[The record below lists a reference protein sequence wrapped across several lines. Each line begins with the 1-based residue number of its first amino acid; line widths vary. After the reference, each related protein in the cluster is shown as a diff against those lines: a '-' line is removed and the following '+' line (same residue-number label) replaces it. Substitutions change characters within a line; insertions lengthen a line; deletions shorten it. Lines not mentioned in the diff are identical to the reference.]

1 MRQSYDISPSG
12 YVQHSLSA
20 HDRILSLL
28 APGRMSPNGFHLKWI
43 NILRLE
49 GRDNLMQSRLRSLK
63 NIGLRITVALWGV
76 AGSFAAEQ
84 PSDIPA
90 WLRVH
95 IGDGGGQIAQVVLQ
109 RARALYLRKVA
120 AGVVKNPCYLAMDA
134 TRPNDLGDGRL
145 GKRFYVICE
154 AKQSFRA
161 IPAGHGSGRDVKGVA
176 DFANGREC
184 AKNFGNALDSYLTAG
199 GAYVTRETKTSFKG
213 YYRDS
218 TKQDAVLIRSFVQF
232 DGEGETANARER
244 AIGGH
249 PAVTLKG
256 VCLKRNPRSP
266 YANQDGYV
274 PFGNLVDYSGGRSDG
289 CTSWSPSDAQQ
300 IIPMLKDDPTT
311 VYIYPESHD
320 IEAVA
325 QAIAARQSP
334 SRAGLYWNAFCLKQ
348 IGSPKFWVKEVL
360 EPILARYHKDPEPS
374 LRPPPVCKKP

>member
-1 MRQSYDISPSG
+1 MRR
-12 YVQHSLSA
+12 V
-20 HDRILSLL
+20 
-28 APGRMSPNGFHLKWI
+28 HLKWI
-43 NILRLE
+43 NILRVE
-49 GRDNLMQSRLRSLK
+49 RRDDLSQS
-63 NIGLRITVALWGV
+63 GLRFLKSICLGIAVALCGTT
-76 AGSFAAEQ
+76 GSVAAER

-90 WLRVH
+90 WLRGH
-95 IGDGGGQIAQVVLQ
+95 IGDGEAQIAQVVLQ

-120 AGVVKNPCYLAMDA
+120 AGAVKNPCYLAMDA

-154 AKQSFRA
+154 AERSFRA

-184 AKNFGNALDSYLTAG
+184 ARNFGNALDSYLTAG

-213 YYRDS
+213 YYRDRAR
-218 TKQDAVLIRSFVQF
+218 QDAVLTRSFVQF
-232 DGEGETANARER
+232 DGEGETANARGR

-274 PFGNLVDYSGGRSDG
+274 PFGTLVDYSGGRSDG

-300 IIPMLKDDPTT
+300 IIPLLKDNPTT

-325 QAIAARQSP
+325 QAIATRQSL
-334 SRAGLYWNAFCLKQ
+334 SRSGLYWNAVCLKQ
-348 IGSPKFWVKEVL
+348 IGSPKFWAKDVL
-360 EPILARYHKDPEPS
+360 EPILARYYKDPEPS
-374 LRPPPVCKKP
+374 PRPPPVCKEP